1 MKINKRKLG
10 WTLVQVVVGCIAGL
24 LFGWLSLALMSYV
37 TKGIHSSELGSF
49 SAGIILLVSFLVV
62 FGLTIFASAES
73 VRQIG
78 RFIPK
83 ETSLKKIYEGSFLGI
98 CAAVALLSITRGDWL
113 NSLDEWGG
121 IIKLIAILFYL
132 ILVLPLKLITFW
144 VPAVVILA
152 IAAPIGAVIGYNL
165 SPYEEEKPKKD
176 WLGKRKMGDEY
187 AEEVK

>member
-1 MKINKRKLG
+1 MNINKRKLG
-10 WTLVQVVVGCIAGL
+10 WTLVQIVVGCIAGL
-24 LFGWLSLALMSYV
+24 LCGWLSLTLMSYV

-49 SAGIILLVSFLVV
+49 LSGIILLVSFLAV
-62 FGLTIFASAES
+62 FCLTIFASAES

-98 CAAVALLSITRGDWL
+98 CAAVALLFISRGDWL

-121 IIKLIAILFYL
+121 IIKLVAILFYL
-132 ILVLPLKLITFW
+132 ILVLPIKLITFW
-144 VPAVVILA
+144 IPAAVILA
-152 IAAPIGAVIGYNL
+152 IAAPIGAVIGYNM
-165 SPYEEEKPKKD
+165 SPHEEEAEKG
-176 WLGKRKMGDEY
+176 WFGKRKIDDEY